1 MVSFPAYPLRVRL
14 LNGLVKYFPRRL
26 VPAGMCQELSK
37 FVAHP
42 CLLNRSISDRDKFSL
57 PAEFELKIASAQE
70 LAQLAGHSEGLPA
83 DVYQKRMLQGDKCI
97 CLYHQNEL
105 VSYNWLA
112 FVRAG
117 IFLGLDKQINMMM
130 LESNQVFTY
139 DFYTYKAHRNRGY
152 GKLLKSAIF
161 QFALSEGI
169 QEIITCVHADNAASL
184 AVHIKQ
190 GYNLKSMVFCAR
202 IMDWTVSFLSTPH
215 QTSRY
220 LAWFGRYKEQQTRTS
235 LHGKN

>member
-1 MVSFPAYPLRVRL
+1 MVSFPAFPFRVRL

-26 VPAGMCQELSK
+26 VPAGACLELSK

-42 CLLNRSISDRDKFSL
+42 TLLSRTLSDKDRFNL
-57 PAEFELKIASAQE
+57 PAEFELKIASDQE
-70 LAQLAGHSEGLPA
+70 VSQLACHAEGLPL
-83 DVYQKRMLQGDKCI
+83 DVYQKRLHEGDKCI

-117 IFLGLDKQINMMM
+117 IFLGLDKQINIMR
-130 LESNQVFTY
+130 LKANQVFTY
-139 DFYTYKAHRNRGY
+139 DFYTYNAHRNRGY
-152 GKLLKSAIF
+152 GKLLKSGIF
-161 QFALSEGI
+161 QFALSERI
-169 QEIITCVHADNAASL
+169 HEVLTCVHADNAASL

-202 IMDWTVSFLSTPH
+202 IMDWTVSFLSTPI

-220 LAWFGRYKEQQTRTS
+220 QAWFDRYKEDQTRKAR
-235 LHGKN
+235 HEKH